1 MRRANGGAVIGRTL
15 PRRQQQEDVMSEPG
29 KLETF
34 EFEKVSLT
42 DARKAL
48 DDAVKP
54 AVTINKTAVNHE
66 AKRKPAQPES
76 LRTATI
82 QWMLKLPPHIQPR
95 HLQVKYPRVA
105 NRVAALWSDPTGC
118 ESYLDDLLTDKRG
131 GRKGFPLNVA
141 QEVASIRD
149 YYFRLNHKGG
159 AWEEVE
165 WS

>member
-1 MRRANGGAVIGRTL
+1 
-15 PRRQQQEDVMSEPG
+15 MSGPG
-29 KLETF
+29 NRDAF
-34 EFEKVSLT
+34 EFEKVDLN

-48 DDAVKP
+48 EDSVKP
-54 AVTINKTAVNHE
+54 AVTIEKHKGGWEGKRKTA
-66 AKRKPAQPES
+66 PAES

-82 QWMLKLPPHIQPR
+82 QWILRLPPHIQPR

-105 NRVAALWSDPTGC
+105 NRIAALWPEPTSC

-149 YYFRLNHKGG
+149 YYFRLHHSGT
-159 AWEEVE
+159 AWEHVE

>member
-1 MRRANGGAVIGRTL
+1 MIGRTL
-15 PRRQQQEDVMSEPG
+15 PRSKKQEDTMSEPG
-29 KLETF
+29 NPDAF

-48 DDAVKP
+48 EDSVKP
-54 AVTINKTAVNHE
+54 AVEINKNAVNQQS
-66 AKRKPAQPES
+66 KRKPAPPES

-82 QWMLKLPPHIQPR
+82 QWILKLPPQIQPR

-105 NRVAALWSDPTGC
+105 NRIAALWGDQTGC

-141 QEVASIRD
+141 TE
-149 YYFRLNHKGG
+149 
-159 AWEEVE
+159 
-165 WS
+165 

>member
-1 MRRANGGAVIGRTL
+1 
-15 PRRQQQEDVMSEPG
+15 MSAPG
-29 KLETF
+29 NPDAF
-34 EFEKVSLT
+34 EFEKVDLK

-48 DDAVKP
+48 DESLTP
-54 AVTINKTAVNHE
+54 AVTVTKTATNWE
-66 AKRKPAQPES
+66 GKRKTGPAES

-82 QWMLKLPPHIQPR
+82 QWILKLPPHIQPR

-105 NRVAALWSDPTGC
+105 NRIAALWSEEAGC

-149 YYFRLNHKGG
+149 YYFRLHHKGT
-159 AWEEVE
+159 AWEHVE

>member
-1 MRRANGGAVIGRTL
+1 
-15 PRRQQQEDVMSEPG
+15 MSAPG
-29 KLETF
+29 NPDAF
-34 EFEKVSLT
+34 EFEKVDLK

-48 DDAVKP
+48 DESLTP
-54 AVTINKTAVNHE
+54 AVTVTKTATNWE
-66 AKRKPAQPES
+66 GKRKPGPAES

-82 QWMLKLPPHIQPR
+82 QWILKLPPHIQPR

-105 NRVAALWSDPTGC
+105 NRIAALWSEEAGC

-149 YYFRLNHKGG
+149 YYFRLHHKGT
-159 AWEEVE
+159 AWEHVE

>member
-1 MRRANGGAVIGRTL
+1 
-15 PRRQQQEDVMSEPG
+15 MSEPG
-29 KLETF
+29 NRDAF
-34 EFEKVSLT
+34 EFEKVDLK

-48 DDAVKP
+48 DESLTP
-54 AVTINKTAVNHE
+54 AVTVAKSATNWET
-66 AKRKPAQPES
+66 KRKGASAES

-105 NRVAALWSDPTGC
+105 NRIAALWSEATGC

-141 QEVASIRD
+141 QEIASIRD
-149 YYFRLNHKGG
+149 YYFRLHHKGT
-159 AWEEVE
+159 AWEHVE

>member
-1 MRRANGGAVIGRTL
+1 
-15 PRRQQQEDVMSEPG
+15 MSAPG
-29 KLETF
+29 NPDAF
-34 EFEKVSLT
+34 EFEKVDLK

-48 DDAVKP
+48 EEALTP
-54 AVTINKTAVNHE
+54 AVAVTKTATNWE
-66 AKRKPAQPES
+66 GKRKAGQAES

-82 QWMLKLPPHIQPR
+82 QWILKLPPHIQPR

-105 NRVAALWSDPTGC
+105 NRIAALWSEEAGC

-149 YYFRLNHKGG
+149 YYFRLHHKGT
-159 AWEEVE
+159 AWEHVE

>member
-1 MRRANGGAVIGRTL
+1 MA
-15 PRRQQQEDVMSEPG
+15 EPVKPG
-29 KLETF
+29 TF
-34 EFEKVSLT
+34 EFEKVSVS

-48 DDAVKP
+48 DEQVIPSGAARKP
-54 AVTINKTAVNHE
+54 AANWET
-66 AKRKPAQPES
+66 KRKPAAGES

-105 NRVAALWSDPTGC
+105 NRIAALWSDEGGC

-141 QEVASIRD
+141 QEVASIRN
-149 YYFRLNHKGG
+149 YYNRLHHKGT
-159 AWEEVE
+159 AWEHVE

>member
-1 MRRANGGAVIGRTL
+1 
-15 PRRQQQEDVMSEPG
+15 MSEPV
-29 KLETF
+29 KSDAF
-34 EFEKVSLT
+34 EFEKVSVT

-48 DDAVKP
+48 DETVIP
-54 AVTINKTAVNHE
+54 AATIKKTVANWE
-66 AKRKPAQPES
+66 SKRKAASAES

-82 QWMLKLPPHIQPR
+82 QWILKLPPHVQPR

-105 NRVAALWSDPTGC
+105 NRIAALWQESTGC

-149 YYFRLNHKGG
+149 YYFRLHHKGT
-159 AWEEVE
+159 AWEHVE

>member
-1 MRRANGGAVIGRTL
+1 
-15 PRRQQQEDVMSEPG
+15 MSDPG
-29 KLETF
+29 NPDTF
-34 EFEKVSLT
+34 EFEKVSLS

-54 AVTINKTAVNHE
+54 AVTVTKTAANHE
-66 AKRKPAQPES
+66 SKRKAAPPES
-76 LRTATI
+76 LRTTTI
-82 QWMLKLPPHIQPR
+82 QWILKLPPQIQPR

-105 NRVAALWSDPTGC
+105 NRIAALWGDPTGC

-141 QEVASIRD
+141 QEIASIRD

-159 AWEEVE
+159 AAWEHVE

>member
-1 MRRANGGAVIGRTL
+1 MA
-15 PRRQQQEDVMSEPG
+15 EPV
-29 KLETF
+29 KPDTF
-34 EFEKVSLT
+34 EFEKVSVT

-48 DDAVKP
+48 DETVISAGAAKKP
-54 AVTINKTAVNHE
+54 AANWE
-66 AKRKPAQPES
+66 SKRKPAAAES

-82 QWMLKLPPHIQPR
+82 QWILKLPPHIQPR

-105 NRVAALWSDPTGC
+105 NRIAALWADEGGC

-149 YYFRLNHKGG
+149 YYSRLHHKGT
-159 AWEEVE
+159 AWEHVE